1 MIYIAVK
8 NTFIVVSSCL
18 GVLCFFKNRVY
29 CVYSQNGKHSNHM
42 MGVDG
47 VQVRFFSKEGW
58 QENKFHFHDT
68 LEILLTMS
76 EGECFFVRNKM
87 YPITRGSL
95 YVLSP
100 DDLHRS
106 SPSCKTLYQFYSIRF
121 YAEEVAAFSSDGFDI
136 LACFRNHEQFNHR
149 VQLLG
154 DQLDHLLKLINKMEY
169 YLSVDCTSYGKEVFI
184 KTLLAEILVYI
195 NYLYSVPSR
204 PSPPDNEEVSKLQP
218 VIAYIQE
225 HISEELPLELLAQQ
239 IFVSK
244 YYLSHRFKEI
254 MGFTLSEYII
264 HRRLVQ
270 AKSLLRNGS
279 SVAFAG
285 ERSGFNSSAHFI
297 RTFIKYENISP
308 KQYAKQYRVLENYW
322 TPSPAH
328 RDAFL
333 IAPPEQEPPRQR

>member
-1 MIYIAVK
+1 M
-8 NTFIVVSSCL
+8 
-18 GVLCFFKNRVY
+18 
-29 CVYSQNGKHSNHM
+29 
-42 MGVDG
+42 
-47 VQVRFFSKEGW
+47 
-58 QENKFHFHDT
+58 
-68 LEILLTMS
+68 
-76 EGECFFVRNKM
+76 
-87 YPITRGSL
+87 
-95 YVLSP
+95 
-100 DDLHRS
+100 
-106 SPSCKTLYQFYSIRF
+106 
-121 YAEEVAAFSSDGFDI
+121 
-136 LACFRNHEQFNHR
+136 
-149 VQLLG
+149 
-154 DQLDHLLKLINKMEY
+154 
-169 YLSVDCTSYGKEVFI
+169 
-184 KTLLAEILVYI
+184 
-195 NYLYSVPSR
+195 
-204 PSPPDNEEVSKLQP
+204 
-218 VIAYIQE
+218 
-225 HISEELPLELLAQQ
+225 ELLAQQ